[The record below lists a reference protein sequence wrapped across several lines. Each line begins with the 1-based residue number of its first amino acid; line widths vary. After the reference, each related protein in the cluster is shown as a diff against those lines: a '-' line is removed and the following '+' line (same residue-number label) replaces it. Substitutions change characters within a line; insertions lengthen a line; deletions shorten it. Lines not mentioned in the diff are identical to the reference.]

1 MYLRVGTTESE
12 REDAYLMASVARG
25 KALVAKL
32 RADPKVR
39 DAEAL
44 AAWIGRRKKRKKL
57 GAKVGGG
64 SLADRIRASKAP
76 AKAERKSPLAKKPVI
91 DDDPFADDPFDE
103 PDTET
108 PEERKRRKMEAAI
121 LRKMQAEDRRNLYRA
136 IHDQGGIKP
145 RTDLREEYRQIP
157 NNFKRKDGL
166 TGDEMAEHLCSHH
179 AELGICSERDLI
191 DYFQRDY
198 RRAA

>member
-1 MYLRVGTTESE
+1 
-12 REDAYLMASVARG
+12 MASVARG

-44 AAWIGRRKKRKKL
+44 AAWIGRRKARKKL

-64 SLADRIRASKAP
+64 SLADRIRGGSSPEKTE
-76 AKAERKSPLAKKPVI
+76 KKSPLAKKPVVN
-91 DDDPFADDPFDE
+91 DDPFADDPFDE

-121 LRKMQAEDRRNLYRA
+121 LRKMEAEDRSNLYRA
-136 IHDQGGIKP
+136 ITDQGGIKT
-145 RTDLREEYRQIP
+145 RADLREEYRQIP
-157 NNFKRKDGL
+157 NNLKRKDGL
-166 TGDEMAEHLCSHH
+166 DGDVMAEHLCSHH
-179 AELGICSERDLI
+179 AELGICSEGDLI